1 MNIVTVIGTRPQYI
15 KIKPLCDYFKK
26 KEINNYL
33 VDTNQHYSDNVSKNL
48 VKELGLDVY
57 KNLEIDTS
65 SEINFISDG
74 ISKISKFLKFLLE
87 FKNKIDFLIV
97 IGDTNSTLISSIVA
111 KKMGIKLAHIEAGV
125 RCYNKNIPEEINRI
139 ITDEISDIHFV
150 SRKKDSDNVSNPI
163 YIGDLEYNYLNSIE
177 KEFKEDII
185 YNDPFIMTIHRQEN
199 LNIRKMNK
207 IFKFC
212 DKIKLP
218 IVFPIHHRTEKF
230 IKENN
235 ITISKNIII
244 IEPLT
249 YKQMILLLR
258 RCRGVISDS
267 GGIVKTIPF
276 FGKKCIV
283 PSEDVEWNEVI
294 DCGYATNELDNNW
307 FDDYKIERNKD
318 FYYKEDSCEI
328 IERTLRDYDRTKS
341 IR

>member
-1 MNIVTVIGTRPQYI
+1 MNIVTIIGTRPQYI

-26 KEINNYL
+26 QKINNYL

-48 VKELGLDVY
+48 VKELELDIY

-65 SEINFISDG
+65 NEINFISNG
-74 ISKISKFLKFLLE
+74 ISVIYKFLSE

-111 KKMGIKLAHIEAGV
+111 KKMGIKLVHIEAGV
-125 RCYNKNIPEEINRI
+125 RCYNKNRPEEINRMLV
-139 ITDEISDIHFV
+139 DDVSDIHFI
-150 SRKKDSDNVSNPI
+150 SRKKDAENVSNPI

-177 KEFKEDII
+177 KEFKEDIV
-185 YNDPFIMTIHRQEN
+185 YDDPIIMTIHRQEN
-199 LNIRKMNK
+199 LNIRKINK

-218 IVFPIHHRTEKF
+218 VIFPIHHRTEKF

-235 ITISKNIII
+235 ITISKNITT

-249 YKQMILLLR
+249 YKQMILFLR

-294 DCGYATNELDNNW
+294 NCGYATNKLDNNW
-307 FDDYKIERNKD
+307 FNDCKIKRDKN

-328 IERTLRDYDRTKS
+328 IEKTLKKYFY
-341 IR
+341 